1 MTAERVTIIGT
12 GSYLPER
19 ILTNSELEKIVKTS
33 DEWITTRTGIRS
45 RRIAGAG
52 EETSKMA
59 SRAAARALAMAGV
72 TALQLDMII
81 VGTITAEMV
90 MPSCACLVQKE
101 IGAENA
107 FAFDVS
113 AACSGFVYAL
123 EIADRYLKNAPGMK
137 ILVIGAETLSA
148 RVDWQD
154 RNTCVLFGDGA
165 GACVVTGSSG
175 EDGLLAS
182 KLYSDGRLWQLL
194 SLDARPRR
202 YCPVVDYGAAAAPE
216 GFSDGAA
223 FSMAGKDVFRHAVR
237 EMGDAVVNMLDR
249 QGVTVADVDL
259 MVPHQANIRILKS
272 LAERLDLSFK
282 KVYTTIQK
290 YGNSSAASLPVA
302 LDEANREGR
311 LQQGDL
317 LLFSVFGGGF
327 TWGVMLWR
335 W

>member
-1 MTAERVTIIGT
+1 MHGRTKIIGT

-19 ILTNSELEKIVKTS
+19 LLTNVELEGIVETS

-52 EETSKMA
+52 EKTSWMA
-59 SRAAARALAMAGV
+59 TEAAKKAMAMAGV
-72 TALQLDMII
+72 SALDLDMII

-101 IGAENA
+101 IGAEKA

-123 EIADRYLKNAPGMK
+123 EIADRYIKQSPVLK
-137 ILVIGAETLSA
+137 ILVIGSETLSA
-148 RVDWQD
+148 RTDWQD

-165 GACVVTGSSG
+165 GACVVTGSDD
-175 EDGLLAS
+175 ENGLIAS
-182 KLYSDGRLWQLL
+182 QLYSDGRLWKLL
-194 SLDARPRR
+194 SLDAAPRR
-202 YCPVVDYGAAAAPE
+202 YCPAVDYGNNPDQH
-216 GFSDGAA
+216 GFSDGSA
-223 FSMAGKDVFRHAVR
+223 FKMVGKDVFKYAVR
-237 EMGDAVVNMLDR
+237 EMGDAVEKLLKE
-249 QGVTVADVDL
+249 QGVTVGEIDTL
-259 MVPHQANIRILKS
+259 IPHQANIRILKS
-272 LAERLDLSFK
+272 LAERLGLPFE

-290 YGNSSAASLPVA
+290 YGNSSAASLPIA
-302 LDEANREGR
+302 LDEANREGILR
-311 LQQGDL
+311 KGDL

-327 TWGVMLWR
+327 TWGVVLLR

>member
-1 MTAERVTIIGT
+1 MSGKATIIGT
-12 GSYLPER
+12 GSYLPKH
-19 ILTNSELEKIVKTS
+19 ILTNQELEKIVETS
-33 DEWITTRTGIRS
+33 DEWITTRTGIKT

-52 EETSKMA
+52 EETSFMA
-59 SRAAARALAMAGV
+59 TQAATRAMEMAGV
-72 TALQLDMII
+72 TAPELDMII
-81 VGTITAEMV
+81 VGTITPEMV

-123 EIADRYLKNAPGMK
+123 EIADRYVKNAPDMK
-137 ILVIGAETLSA
+137 ILVIGAETLSS
-148 RVDWQD
+148 RVNWQD

-165 GACVVTGSSG
+165 GACIVTGSSS
-175 EDGLLAS
+175 EAGLLAS
-182 KLYSDGRLWQLL
+182 QLYSDGRLWRLL
-194 SLDARPRR
+194 SLDAVPRR
-202 YCPVVDYGAAAAPE
+202 YCPVVDYGTIPDRNS
-216 GFSDGAA
+216 FCDGSA
-223 FSMAGKDVFRHAVR
+223 FNMVGKDVFKYAVR
-237 EMGDAVVNMLDR
+237 EMGDAVENLLNREGISLD
-249 QGVTVADVDL
+249 GIDL
-259 MVPHQANIRILKS
+259 LIPHQANIRILKS
-272 LAERLDLSFK
+272 LAERVNLSFD

-311 LQQGDL
+311 LQKGDL

-327 TWGVMLWR
+327 TWGVVLWR

>member
-1 MTAERVTIIGT
+1 MTARSTIIGT
-12 GSYLPER
+12 GSYLPKR
-19 ILTNSELEKIVKTS
+19 ILTNKEMEKIVKTS
-33 DEWITTRTGIRS
+33 DEWISTRTGIKS

-52 EETSKMA
+52 EETSVM
-59 SRAAARALAMAGV
+59 AARAAIRAMEMAGV
-72 TALQLDMII
+72 TAPELDMII
-81 VGTITAEMV
+81 VGTITPEMI
-90 MPSCACLVQKE
+90 MPSSACLVKKE

-123 EIADRYLKNAPGMK
+123 EIADRYVKNAPDMK

-154 RNTCVLFGDGA
+154 RNTCVLFGDGG
-165 GACVVTGSSG
+165 GACVVTGSNAD
-175 EDGLLAS
+175 DGLLAS
-182 KLYSDGRLWQLL
+182 QLYSDGRLWQLL
-194 SLDARPRR
+194 SLDAQPRR
-202 YCPVVDYGAAAAPE
+202 YCPSVDYGTLPASNSF
-216 GFSDGAA
+216 GDGSA
-223 FSMAGKDVFRHAVR
+223 FNMVGKDVFKYAVR
-237 EMGDAVVNMLDR
+237 QMGDAVEKLLKR
-249 QGVTVADVDL
+249 EGITVDDIDL
-259 MVPHQANIRILKS
+259 LIPHQANIRILKS
-272 LAERLDLSFK
+272 LAERVNLPFE

-290 YGNSSAASLPVA
+290 YGNSSAASLPIA

-311 LQQGDL
+311 LQKGDL

>member
-1 MTAERVTIIGT
+1 MISKATIIGT
-12 GSYLPER
+12 GSYLPKH
-19 ILTNSELEKIVKTS
+19 ILTNEELEKIVDTS
-33 DEWITTRTGIRS
+33 DEWINTRTGIKA

-59 SRAAARALAMAGV
+59 SQAALNAMAMAGV
-72 TALQLDMII
+72 TAPELDMII
-81 VGTITAEMV
+81 VGTITPEMV

-123 EIADRYLKNAPGMK
+123 EIADRYIKNAPDMK

-165 GACVVTGSSG
+165 GACVVTGSKT
-175 EDGLLAS
+175 DTGLLAS
-182 KLYSDGRLWQLL
+182 QLYSDGRLWQLL
-194 SLDARPRR
+194 SLDAAPRR
-202 YCPVVDYGAAAAPE
+202 YCPVVDYGTVPDHNS
-216 GFSDGAA
+216 FCDGSA
-223 FSMAGKDVFRHAVR
+223 FNMVGKDVFKYAVR
-237 EMGDAVVNMLDR
+237 EMGDAVENLLNREGFSVKDI
-249 QGVTVADVDL
+249 DL

-272 LAERLDLSFK
+272 LSERVNLPFK

-290 YGNSSAASLPVA
+290 YGNSSAATVPVA

-311 LQQGDL
+311 LKKGNL

-327 TWGVMLWR
+327 TWGVVLWR